1 MHRCIFAIKASSPG
15 EQASTARN
23 VVYKEVL
30 EGVQPKK
37 SSVEVQT
44 EETRE
49 VDDITEWTDYD
60 AIEMEMEDELD
71 EDAISETGPDSKEEA
86 QRRVEARRRTPPAKR
101 GGNLTERSILS
112 AEENIPSRLDYGP
125 LSEYER
131 IRDCIVEER
140 DQLFLETFGFPL
152 NQRHAVI
159 GQLLGQEE
167 GDSDDNEEEQVTKIN
182 ESGCQLQN
190 DMCHSSGVK
199 QLVKPRD

>member
-1 MHRCIFAIKASSPG
+1 MF
-15 EQASTARN
+15 
-23 VVYKEVL
+23 KEVL
-30 EGVQPKK
+30 EGVQPTKA
-37 SSVEVQT
+37 SVEVQT

-60 AIEMEMEDELD
+60 AIEVEMEGELN
-71 EDAISETGPDSKEEA
+71 EDTIAETGPDSKEEA
-86 QRRVEARRRTPPAKR
+86 QRRIEARKRIPPAKR
-101 GGNLTERSILS
+101 GSKLTERSILS
-112 AEENIPSRLDYGP
+112 AGEYIPSRLDYGP

-152 NQRHAVI
+152 NQRRAVI

-167 GDSDDNEEEQVTKIN
+167 GDSDDNEEEQVTKRN
-182 ESGCQLQN
+182 NSGCKLQN

-199 QLVKPRD
+199 KLKAPTGQAPGLVLMTTMCVTM